1 MTIDAG
7 KKQDGLGACPKC
19 GDPLEAAYGV
29 VRCSRWGCDFIEG
42 LREFASGKHLAR
54 VKEEADVKENLDD
67 IIKEERKREKQ
78 LVIKGRFGFLARL
91 GFRR

>member
-1 MTIDAG
+1 MAIDAG
-7 KKQDGLGACPKC
+7 EKQEGLGKCPTC
-19 GDPLEAAYGV
+19 GDSLEAGHGV

-54 VKEEADVKENLDD
+54 VKEEADVRENLDD
-67 IIKEERKREKQ
+67 IITEERKREKQ
-78 LVIKGRFGFLARL
+78 LRAKRRPGILGRL